1 MEDYQGLLRIA
12 IDAAIAGGK
21 KIMEVYDSLNIS
33 ITLKKDFSP
42 LTEADIKSNEI
53 IKGYLKETG
62 LPFLSEEEKR
72 TPYSERRDWDLFWIV
87 DPLDGT
93 KEFIK
98 RNGEFTVNIALIKG
112 NSPVMGIIYAPY
124 LKDLY
129 FSCPGSGSYKIS
141 QASSDSL
148 SNKTL
153 KDLIAIASPL
163 PVSAS
168 RDRIA
173 AIGSRS
179 HMSMKTWT
187 YFRKLR
193 KKYKN
198 PEILKIGSALKL
210 CLVAEGKADL
220 YPRFS
225 PSMEWDIAAG
235 HAIIEGAGFLIR
247 EYSNNKPLRY
257 NKENLN
263 NPFFIAGKPDLISS
277 GKLSR

>member
-1 MEDYQGLLRIA
+1 MPDYQRLLRIA
-12 IDAAIAGGK
+12 IDAALEGGK
-21 KIMEVYDSLNIS
+21 KIMEVYDSHNVR

-62 LPFLSEEEKR
+62 LPFLSEEEKG
-72 TPYSERRDWDLFWIV
+72 TPYAERRNWDLFWMV

-112 NSPVMGIIYAPY
+112 SAPLMGIIYAPY

-129 FSCPGSGSYKIS
+129 FSYPGSGSYKIS
-141 QASSDSL
+141 KSASERFT
-148 SNKTL
+148 NKTL
-153 KDLIAIASPL
+153 KDLIAIALPL
-163 PVSAS
+163 PVSAG
-168 RDRIA
+168 RERFT

-179 HMSMKTWT
+179 HMSLKTWA

-193 KKYKN
+193 KIYRN
-198 PEILKIGSALKL
+198 PEIIKIGSALKL

-235 HAIIEGAGFLIR
+235 HAIIEGAGFIIC
-247 EYSNNKPLRY
+247 EYSSNKPLRY
-257 NKENLN
+257 NKENLM
-263 NPFFIAGKPDLISS
+263 NPFFIAGKPDLINT
-277 GKLSR
+277 G

>member
-1 MEDYQGLLRIA
+1 MEDYQGLLRVA

-21 KIMEVYDSLNIS
+21 KIMQVYDSINIS

-42 LTEADIKSNEI
+42 LTEADIESNEI

-62 LPFLSEEEKR
+62 LPFLSEEEKGI
-72 TPYSERRDWDLFWIV
+72 PYDERRDWNLFWMV

-112 NSPVMGIIYAPY
+112 RAPLMGIIYAPY

-141 QASSDSL
+141 KAGSERFT
-148 SNKTL
+148 NKTL
-153 KDLIAIASPL
+153 NDLFAM
-163 PVSAS
+163 AS
-168 RDRIA
+168 RLPFSAGRERIT

-179 HMSMKTWT
+179 HMSLKTRA

-235 HAIIEGAGFLIR
+235 HAIIEGAGFIIY
-247 EYSNNKPLRY
+247 EYSNNKPLSY
-257 NKENLN
+257 NKENLM
-263 NPFFIAGKPDLISS
+263 NPFFIAGKPDLIN
-277 GKLSR
+277 